1 MASTLNNKKYNI
13 AITGA
18 NGFIGQHLTQ
28 KLIENE
34 HNIKAL
40 VRRKTFDHIKNDK
53 LEEIIIDDITDSNVI
68 LKSLENVDI
77 VFHLVAKTHSK
88 SNKYDEYYKTN
99 VLGTKVVS
107 KAALEANVKKIIMLS
122 SVKVNGEGFLNKNL
136 VYKEKDAPDPLDN
149 YGKSKLEA
157 EKILSSSLSEKPIS
171 YVILRAPLVYGQ
183 NVKGNLKNLM
193 QYIYKGFP
201 LPIPHKDN
209 RRSMIGLENLCDAM
223 ISCAFCE
230 KATKNIFLVSDDV
243 VVSSRYL
250 FNEIAKVMNKKPILL
265 YVPYHILK
273 LAFWCLG
280 KSNSVDKLFY
290 SLEISNAL
298 IKNIT
303 GWNPNTSFEKEIK
316 HMVNSFK
323 VSINIK

>member
-28 KLIENE
+28 KLIENK
-34 HNIKAL
+34 HSIKAL
-40 VRRKTFDHIKNDK
+40 VRRKTFDHIKNDN
-53 LEEIIIDDITDSNVI
+53 LEEIIIDDITDSNII

-77 VFHLVAKTHSK
+77 IFHLVGKTHSK

-99 VLGTKVVS
+99 VLGTKVLS
-107 KAALEANVKKIIMLS
+107 QAALEANVKKIIMLS
-122 SVKVNGEGFLNKNL
+122 SVKVNGEGFLNKNF
-136 VYKEKDAPDPLDN
+136 VYKEKDEPAPLDN

-157 EKILSSSLSEKPIS
+157 EKILSSSLSKEPMG

-193 QYIYKGFP
+193 QYIYKGLP
-201 LPIPHKDN
+201 LPIPQEDN
-209 RRSMIGLENLCDAM
+209 RRSMIGIENLCDAM

-243 VVSSRYL
+243 VVSTRYL
-250 FNEIAKVMNKKPILL
+250 FNEIAKAMKKKPILL
-265 YVPYHILK
+265 YVPYHVLK
-273 LAFWCLG
+273 LVFWCLG

-290 SLEISNAL
+290 SLEVDNAL
-298 IKNIT
+298 IKNTT

-316 HMVNSFK
+316 NMVDSFQ